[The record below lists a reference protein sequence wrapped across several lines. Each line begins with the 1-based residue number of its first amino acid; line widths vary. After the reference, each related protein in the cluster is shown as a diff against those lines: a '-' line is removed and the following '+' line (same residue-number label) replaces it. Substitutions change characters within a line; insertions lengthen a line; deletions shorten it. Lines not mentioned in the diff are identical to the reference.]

1 MNKTKR
7 TLLLVSGILSLVETF
22 VLLILIF
29 SINSLLDNVV
39 KTIEETS
46 ISTQM
51 PYEQITEQ
59 ELQFIKTFLKSL
71 MIIYAFFTTLAG
83 IFTLIS
89 ISNPEKFESRRG
101 LYVTGAVFTILS
113 GPISL
118 PSILYYV
125 NFAIKDQIAIQQSPA
140 QPSESK
146 NDYDGIEKKIK
157 LLRELKDRE
166 EITKE
171 EFRKRLSDMLDK
183 DK

>member
-7 TLLLVSGILSLVETF
+7 TLLLVSGILSFVGTF

-39 KTIEETS
+39 RTIEETS
-46 ISTQM
+46 M

-140 QPSESK
+140 QPSENK
-146 NDYDGIEKKIK
+146 NDYDDIEKKIK

-171 EFRKRLSDMLDK
+171 EFRKRLSDLLDK
-183 DK
+183 

>member
-1 MNKTKR
+1 MANTGDVVLNGG
-7 TLLLVSGILSLVETF
+7 TFNINGGVGILVRSGTLTANAAE
-22 VLLILIF
+22 
-29 SINSLLDNVV
+29 
-39 KTIEETS
+39 
-46 ISTQM
+46 IS
-51 PYEQITEQ
+51 ITEK
-59 ELQFIKTFLKSL
+59 EN
-71 MIIYAFFTTLAG
+71 G
-83 IFTLIS
+83 

-146 NDYDGIEKKIK
+146 NDYDDIEKKIK

>member
-39 KTIEETS
+39 KTIEE
-46 ISTQM
+46 ISM

-146 NDYDGIEKKIK
+146 NDYDDIEKKIK

-171 EFRKRLSDMLDK
+171 EFRKRLSDLLDK
-183 DK
+183 